1 MTGYLILLWI
11 ITLVASL
18 VLRHQLYFDSST
30 LLYHTLMMLAL
41 QFGLFLWVRCLR
53 LIPSR
58 QWRRGL
64 IHTTGFFFLLFLI
77 IFYLAVIFSNGLW
90 GKTITVRILS
100 DYLISIDDL
109 IRVLPVDAWLVYT
122 SFVLLVLITGLL
134 YWLVHIRATSRL
146 FGSSMMRRLIPQQT
160 VARIVGVLLLA
171 GLSYG
176 GIRVALLFRRA
187 AHFAGEPLMEFVW
200 GPMWYPES
208 LDDIYSAKRQENA
221 LLEKRCIDEVVEKT
235 APDRINM
242 VILIDALRPDHLSVY
257 GYERPTTPFLDSLYK
272 KGSLIRVNNAFSTS
286 SGTLIGVAGLFGSR
300 NWSSF
305 AYSGL
310 NLMKF
315 MRLTG
320 HHTYAFL
327 TGHHRTWYG
336 LTAIYRND
344 TEHFYESADSYA
356 QIDVDDLTTL
366 KKFESTTIPAGS
378 FIYMHLLSVHDLGK
392 KAEAFRKFLPDKL
405 GLSVSKKTALVN
417 NYDNGVLQADYVIR
431 QVVEK
436 LKRDGL
442 LSKTTLY
449 IVSDHGQLFGEY
461 GQWNHASSIN
471 PAVIAVPMLI
481 YDEDSSFYR
490 NREIATLKDIAP
502 SFARRLG
509 YSVPSCWQGH
519 SLGDTLSGFTTD
531 IDIENKSAVPHAKL
545 YYANDSLWLD
555 HFDNRDSV
563 VGRAFLQQQQH
574 EWHFIKPLPGSDQ

>member
-1 MTGYLILLWI
+1 MTGYLILLWV

-18 VLRHQLYFDSST
+18 ILRHQLYFDGST
-30 LLYHTLMMLAL
+30 LLYHTIVMLGL
-41 QFGLFLWVRCLR
+41 QAGLYLWIQCLR
-53 LIPSR
+53 LIGAGK
-58 QWRRGL
+58 WRRVL
-64 IHTTGFFFLLFLI
+64 IHSTGFLFLLFLI
-77 IFYLAVIFSNGLW
+77 VFYLAVIFSNGLW

-109 IRVLPVDAWLVYT
+109 ISVLPVDAWLVYT
-122 SFVLLVLITGLL
+122 SFGLLLLITGLL
-134 YWLVHIRATSRL
+134 YWLARIRQTSR
-146 FGSSMMRRLIPQQT
+146 GSDFSHLYRFLPQGKMARL
-160 VARIVGVLLLA
+160 VGLLLFL
-171 GLSYG
+171 GMLYG
-176 GIRVALLFRRA
+176 GLRVALLFRRS

-221 LLEKRCIDEVVEKT
+221 LLEKKCIDEVVEGT
-235 APDRINM
+235 APDRVNM
-242 VILIDALRPDHLSVY
+242 VILVDALRPDHLSVY

-272 KGSLIRVNNAFSTS
+272 NGSLMKVNNAFSTS

-300 NWSSF
+300 NWNSF

-310 NLMKF
+310 SLMKF
-315 MRLTG
+315 MRRTG

-344 TEHFYESADSYA
+344 TEHFYESANSYA

-366 KKFESTTIPAGS
+366 KKFESTSIEAGS

-392 KAEAFRKFLPDKL
+392 KAEAFRRFLPDKL

-431 QVVEK
+431 RVVEK

-481 YDEDSSFYR
+481 YDEDTAFYR

-519 SLGDTLSGFTTD
+519 SLGDTLSKFSTE
-531 IDIENKSAVPHAKL
+531 IDIENKSAVPRAKL
-545 YYANDSLWLD
+545 YYRNDSLWLD
-555 HFDNRDSV
+555 HFDSRDSL
-563 VGRAFLQQQQH
+563 VGRAYLQQKQH
-574 EWHFIKPLPGSDQ
+574 EWHFIKPLPGSD